1 MNRRFVTVLVFALV
15 VSAAASVVLYRLIAA
30 RITAT
35 TSTPATKIVVAAKN
49 LDVGAVVTE
58 SDVTLADWNGTP
70 PMGTFQ
76 KIDEVT
82 TRGVI
87 SPIYTGEPVIMN
99 RLAAKGAGGGLAA
112 TIPPGMRAVAVRVNE
127 VVGVSG
133 FVLPGMRVDILI
145 SGNPPRAGNAGT
157 VTKTLLQNIEVLS
170 AGPSIQRDSEGKPVS
185 VPVVNLLVTP
195 EQAETLSLASSE
207 TRIQLVLR
215 NPLDKDIAKT
225 PGTAVANLFSGT
237 TGLPKEEVAQ
247 KAVAPRRPAAPKPA
261 PPPPVQQI
269 AKPEPP
275 PPPPPPIIVE
285 VIHGT
290 KKTETKFA
298 AETKSAGQE
307 AKQ

>member
-99 RLAAKGAGGGLAA
+99 RLAAK
-112 TIPPGMRAVAVRVNE
+112 
-127 VVGVSG
+127 
-133 FVLPGMRVDILI
+133 
-145 SGNPPRAGNAGT
+145 
-157 VTKTLLQNIEVLS
+157 
-170 AGPSIQRDSEGKPVS
+170 
-185 VPVVNLLVTP
+185 
-195 EQAETLSLASSE
+195 
-207 TRIQLVLR
+207 
-215 NPLDKDIAKT
+215 
-225 PGTAVANLFSGT
+225 
-237 TGLPKEEVAQ
+237 
-247 KAVAPRRPAAPKPA
+247 
-261 PPPPVQQI
+261 
-269 AKPEPP
+269 
-275 PPPPPPIIVE
+275 
-285 VIHGT
+285 
-290 KKTETKFA
+290 
-298 AETKSAGQE
+298 
-307 AKQ
+307 